1 MALAKWSSAADTFY
15 DVIDQGERS
24 GCSAGSTPSA
34 NSAFAPLP
42 SLAVT
47 TNSAAPS
54 CQDSVLSLAGPLD
67 GWGGVSQIQQI
78 TFQVTNRGGTTCA
91 LDGYPSVRLY
101 GSGAS
106 NYTYRY
112 GDPTGHF
119 QSSKPPSR
127 VVIASHGSAYFQV
140 ARRTCA
146 SPEANSYPSTLRVT
160 MPGGTSTFVEPLTTW
175 LHSLPSCT
183 AGSSDYGST
192 VTTSPIRTAQG
203 IYP

>member
-1 MALAKWSSAADTFY
+1 VESVRRPPVKPAWLAPLAAALMLA
-15 DVIDQGERS
+15 

-127 VVIASHGSAYFQV
+127 VVIASPAGPVRVQRPTLTPPRY
-140 ARRTCA
+140 A
-146 SPEANSYPSTLRVT
+146 SRCRVGQALLSSPSLRGFIRCH
-160 MPGGTSTFVEPLTTW
+160 PAP
-175 LHSLPSCT
+175 PDQAIT
-183 AGSSDYGST
+183 AA
-192 VTTSPIRTAQG
+192 P
-203 IYP
+203 